1 MDKKQKVGN
10 LTIEILDFFLGI
22 PEAIVSG
29 FDRKGFYRI
38 MQGMPAEKSLTVSN
52 ICKIFHS
59 FKKSGYIEIINA
71 NQNESIRFTNK
82 AQLAIIDKLAERHK
96 TDNKYCLISFDI
108 PEKFRSNRDKFRRV
122 IKRMGFCQIQKSLWV
137 CDRSVGWLIE
147 LAAKEYRVSDYVV
160 YIISERTNIDQTIPQ
175 LLAKRISR

>member
-1 MDKKQKVGN
+1 MDKKQKIGN
-10 LTIEILDFFLGI
+10 LTIEILDFVLGI
-22 PEAIVSG
+22 PEAIASG

-59 FKKSGYIEIINA
+59 FKKSGYIEIVSA

-82 AQLAIIDKLAERHK
+82 ARLAIIDKLAERHK
-96 TDNKYCLISFDI
+96 ADNKYCLISFDI
-108 PEKFRSNRDKFRRV
+108 PEKFRSSRDKFRRV

-137 CDRSVGWLIE
+137 CDRSVGELVE

-175 LLAKRISR
+175 LLAKRVRK